1 MTTTKQHNQLIV
13 FEGIDGSGKSTQAK
27 LLADQMIANG
37 YKIYSTFEPTKSRI
51 GSIIRDIFTHQME
64 ADHQTIAALFLAD
77 RLDHIQNKEY
87 GMLKKLEE
95 GYTVICDRYYFSSY
109 AYHGVHVDIDWVI
122 QANSLCAA
130 LLKPAINI
138 FIDVMPEVAMKRI
151 NANRDMVE
159 IYESLDN
166 LTSVRNKYLEAFEK
180 QKHAEQ
186 LCIIDGNRAADA
198 VAVDVWAQVQQLATI
213 L

>member
-1 MTTTKQHNQLIV
+1 MNTTERNNRLIV

-27 LLADQMIANG
+27 MLAERMLADG
-37 YKIYSTFEPTKSRI
+37 DKVYSTFEPTKSRI
-51 GSIIRDIFTHQME
+51 GSIIRDIFTHKME

-77 RLDHIQNKEY
+77 RLDHIQNKEN
-87 GMLKKLEE
+87 GMLKKIEE

-109 AYHGVHVDIDWVI
+109 AYHGVHVNIDWVI

-138 FIDVMPEVAMKRI
+138 FIDVSPEVAMHRI

-166 LTSVRNKYLEAFEK
+166 LKNVREKYFEAFEK
-180 QKHAEQ
+180 QKHTEQ
-186 LCIIDGNRAADA
+186 ICIIDGNRTADA
-198 VAVDVWAQVQQLATI
+198 VAADVCAQVKQLFEK
-213 L
+213 